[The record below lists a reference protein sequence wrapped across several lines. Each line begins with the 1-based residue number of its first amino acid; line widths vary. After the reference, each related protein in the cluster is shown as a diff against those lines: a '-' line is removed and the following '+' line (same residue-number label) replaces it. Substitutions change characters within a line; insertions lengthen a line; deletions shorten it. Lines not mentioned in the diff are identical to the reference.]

1 MHRAADCKS
10 KLSCSKCQKR
20 HHTLLHSNPSSTET
34 PDTSEPK
41 VQEFCGLS
49 QANHTVVLGTA
60 VIRARDSRGNYQAI
74 RILLDSGSQVS
85 AITTR
90 CASRLGLTR
99 RKCLRSIRGLGKNP
113 VTEVNGETSCYLLP
127 RQQLEPSFCCNDVII
142 LQQITTTMPTSPLP
156 SAVRECY
163 KHLLLADPK
172 FDTPAPIDML
182 IGGDLFPHVMRP
194 RGGIIHHNGLP
205 SAINTHFGWIVCGS
219 LQEQST
225 SPVHSL
231 SVASVKLDDL
241 MRSFW
246 AIEEAATPIE
256 SITEEQRCEEWFSK
270 TTTRANDGR
279 FCVALPFRD
288 SVCLPNSVNQPF
300 DTVPPY
306 HGLGNSRAVALK
318 RFYNLEMRL
327 IKDPALYAEYRAFM
341 AEYAALG
348 HMRPATQSGYYY
360 IPHHAVVKRDGE
372 NIDKLRV
379 VFDASAATSTGFSL
393 NDVLL
398 AGPKLQND
406 IFDILQKCRLKRYM
420 LTADITKM
428 YRQVLVRD
436 SDCRYQYIL
445 WRDSVESEIV
455 EYELCTV
462 TYGVTSAPY
471 LAIKCLNELDAQN
484 GSDFPAA
491 KGVLTKST
499 YVDDIVAGADT
510 VEELLIIQSD
520 LIGLLKTCGCSLK
533 KWTSNSPQ
541 ALRQVDCADHST
553 LLFLDPKNDS
563 AVKVLGMHWDPTSD
577 MFAYHTNIK
586 SDRPFTKRKVLS
598 TIARLF
604 DPIGT
609 LGPILLWA
617 NAFMQRLWQ
626 ASLEWDNNLPEDL
639 DKLWGQFVK
648 ELPSIDKIML
658 PRHIDMRV
666 YSKIELVG
674 FSDAS
679 LRGYAAV
686 VYLRVVDSSGHATVN
701 FVTCKTKVAPIKT
714 TKCQT
719 TVPRLELCAA
729 LLLATTLNRVKTCL
743 DIDISNIYA
752 WTDSTVVLSWLTVSQ
767 KSFKVFVT
775 NRIAKIQQLLPD
787 CKWSYINTTDNPADP
802 ASRGLLPHEMVLC
815 DIHREG
821 PTFLRLPAEQWPR
834 HKCDLL
840 KPEQLPD
847 YQQRAVILIN
857 ADNETAADQI
867 IHRFSSLTRMQRT
880 LAYVYRFRFKPI
892 PTGPL
897 SFSELHYI
905 LNQAV
910 RLTQQRYFNDLKRQ
924 LISRF
929 VVTPASLA
937 QLSPF
942 IDSDGLIRVGGR
954 LRYASLDADA
964 KHPVLL
970 PKTSHLS
977 ELLIKHYHQGYLHA
991 GPKLVL
997 SMMRRKFWILSG
1009 RDAVRH
1015 FIYTCVPCIPTC

>member
-1 MHRAADCKS
+1 MSKKGAKTTGNNKALVIARLSRDRALKS
-10 KLSCSKCQKR
+10 IKEIYAIAERAKSDPSLTPELEIRSRQLDSLAMQFR
-20 HHTLLHSNPSSTET
+20 LHQ
-34 PDTSEPK
+34 D
-41 VQEFCGLS
+41 
-49 QANHTVVLGTA
+49 A
-60 VIRARDSRGNYQAI
+60 VIEASVDRDLIEEFECIDSPVTDAI

-163 KHLLLADPK
+163 KHLLLADPT

-348 HMRPATQSGYYY
+348 HMSPATQSGYYY

-436 SDCRYQYIL
+436 SDRRYQYIL

-520 LIGLLKTCGCSLK
+520 LIGLFKTCGCSLK
-533 KWTSNSPQ
+533 KWTSNSP
-541 ALRQVDCADHST
+541 

-617 NAFMQRLWQ
+617 KAFMQRLWQ
-626 ASLEWDNNLPEDL
+626 ASLEWDSNLPEDL

-648 ELPSIDKIML
+648 ELPSIDKIMV

-729 LLLATTLNRVKTCL
+729 LLLATTLNRVRTCL
-743 DIDISNIYA
+743 DINISNIYA

-787 CKWSYINTTDNPADP
+787 WLY
-802 ASRGLLPHEMVLC
+802 
-815 DIHREG
+815 
-821 PTFLRLPAEQWPR
+821 
-834 HKCDLL
+834 
-840 KPEQLPD
+840 
-847 YQQRAVILIN
+847 
-857 ADNETAADQI
+857 
-867 IHRFSSLTRMQRT
+867 
-880 LAYVYRFRFKPI
+880 LAK
-892 PTGPL
+892 
-897 SFSELHYI
+897 
-905 LNQAV
+905 QDW
-910 RLTQQRYFNDLKRQ
+910 YFED
-924 LISRF
+924 
-929 VVTPASLA
+929 TM
-937 QLSPF
+937 
-942 IDSDGLIRVGGR
+942 RV
-954 LRYASLDADA
+954 
-964 KHPVLL
+964 
-970 PKTSHLS
+970 
-977 ELLIKHYHQGYLHA
+977 
-991 GPKLVL
+991 
-997 SMMRRKFWILSG
+997 
-1009 RDAVRH
+1009 
-1015 FIYTCVPCIPTC
+1015 